1 MLLNTA
7 WRGKGTMIRGS
18 LADKPLGNALAD
30 SGERYPNLM
39 VVDADMQRAT
49 ESYLFQQRFPERHI
63 NVGIA
68 EANMVSISAGLAL
81 SGKIVFCGTFAT
93 FITQRVCDQVVISVA
108 YCRANVKLLGVEAG
122 LASAHNGAS
131 HQAMLDLAIMRAI
144 PNMSVFVPGD
154 AVETR
159 AIVAY
164 TLEHHG
170 PVYIRVLRGKVPV
183 LLDPN
188 AYRFEAGQA
197 VLMRAGHDLSII
209 TCGAMLPRSLQAAD
223 QLAAEGISARV
234 INMSSI
240 KPLDEEAIL
249 DAASDTGCI
258 ITAEDHNI
266 LGGLGSAVAEV
277 VTSRCPVP
285 VIRVGVKDRFG
296 EVGTPDWLA
305 EKFGTSVRHITQ
317 AARQALDSKRRG
329 PASKIDK
336 R

>member
-1 MLLNTA
+1 MSVGDFVP
-7 WRGKGTMIRGS
+7 RDFVPRKQEFV
-18 LADKPLGNALAD
+18 DKPLGNALAD
-30 SGERYPNLM
+30 FGARYPNLV

-49 ESYLFQQRFPERHI
+49 ESYLFQQRFPERHV

-68 EANMVSISAGLAL
+68 EANMVGISAGLAL
-81 SGKIVFCGTFAT
+81 SGKTVFCGTFAT

-144 PNMSVFVPGD
+144 PNMSVYVPGD
-154 AVETR
+154 ATETR

-164 TLEHHG
+164 ALEHPG
-170 PVYIRVLRGKVPV
+170 PAYMRVLRGKVPV
-183 LLDPN
+183 LLDPDT
-188 AYRFEAGQA
+188 YRFEAGRA
-197 VLMRAGHDLSII
+197 VRMREGRDVTLI
-209 TCGAMLPRSLQAAD
+209 TCGAMLPRSLHATE

-240 KPLDEEAIL
+240 KPLDEQAIL
-249 DAASDTGCI
+249 NAAGETGCI
-258 ITAEDHNI
+258 VTAEDHNI

-285 VIRVGVKDRFG
+285 VMRVGVRDTFG

-305 EKFGTSVRHITQ
+305 EKFGTSARHIAQ
-317 AARQALDSKRRG
+317 AARQALDHKSMRAG
-329 PASKIDK
+329 
-336 R
+336 

>member
-1 MLLNTA
+1 MVVGEFA
-7 WRGKGTMIRGS
+7 PRKRDY
-18 LADKPLGNALAD
+18 ADKPLGNALAD
-30 SGERYPNLM
+30 FGALYPNLV

-49 ESYLFQQRFPERHI
+49 ESYLFQQRFPERHV

-68 EANMVSISAGLAL
+68 EANMVGISAGLAL
-81 SGKIVFCGTFAT
+81 SGKTVFCGTFAT

-144 PNMSVFVPGD
+144 PNMSVYVPGD
-154 AVETR
+154 ATETR
-159 AIVAY
+159 AIVAHA
-164 TLEHHG
+164 LEHPG
-170 PVYIRVLRGKVPV
+170 PAYIRVLRGKVPV
-183 LLDPN
+183 LLDPD
-188 AYRFEAGQA
+188 AYRFKAGRA
-197 VLMRAGHDLSII
+197 VPMREGRDVTLI
-209 TCGAMLPRSLQAAD
+209 TCGAMLPRSLQAAQ

-240 KPLDEEAIL
+240 KPLDEAAIL
-249 DAASDTGCI
+249 DAAGDTGCI
-258 ITAEDHNI
+258 VTAEDHNI

-285 VIRVGVKDRFG
+285 VIRVGVKDTFG

-305 EKFGTSVRHITQ
+305 EKFGTSARHIAQ
-317 AARQALDSKRRG
+317 AARDALARK
-329 PASKIDK
+329 
-336 R
+336 